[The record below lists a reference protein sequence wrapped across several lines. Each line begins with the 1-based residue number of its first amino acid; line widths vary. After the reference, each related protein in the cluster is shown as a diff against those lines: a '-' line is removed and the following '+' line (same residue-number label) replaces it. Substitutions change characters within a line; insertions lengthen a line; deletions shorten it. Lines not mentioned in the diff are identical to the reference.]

1 MSVKVR
7 LATVIILLALP
18 LALLQGCGSSS
29 PDNSSGGATG
39 NVSGLNL
46 QLSTVDG
53 ILVLIADGVSNVEVQ
68 MLVATQSGQPQANTA
83 VAFTTTAGTFADG
96 SSEMTV
102 NTDAD
107 GMASVVLF
115 SSTEVESAVVSAAVN
130 TFKQG
135 ITIDF
140 IRGFP
145 ASMTLRSSD
154 NLVAVDQGATL
165 VATVRDANDDPLPGI
180 TVTFSIA
187 VQVTGSSVSP
197 LSVKTDLNGR
207 AQTTYTAGSI
217 PGTDTLEAE
226 VGTADADNPISAAT
240 SIAVQETDDGVSAND
255 IQLLVSDP
263 QLDSDG
269 VETVILTALVRD
281 FNNNLLPG
289 VVVTFTA
296 DSGAIQ
302 VTRDTTDDTGTAEA
316 VLGTGGDPTNRT
328 IEVSAL
334 SGVLIAE
341 NTVDVTG
348 TEIVFSGNNSLGH
361 GEATALSLIL
371 RDSSGAGIADQS
383 VALTAIAGNASINAS
398 GADEQIEQI
407 TTGFNGQAIFDV
419 HVFDAGVYTVQAT
432 ALGATSTFNITVNA
446 AEFTFV
452 EPEELTEVFLT
463 PDDPDNYCDAI
474 PTPQGCLTVTVHF
487 EQDGISLTDGSEI
500 EFTTTRGV
508 IIGDA
513 TPIVDAS
520 GNASAVVR
528 ASNAGL
534 AEITAICR
542 DPHPDMAGDAC
553 DGEPTIQRIIEFVA
567 ENATTMNLEA
577 SPTSIGVNTGG
588 TTNEQSTITAIVRD
602 AANNLVKNKRID
614 FTLSDI
620 TGGTISP
627 AFAVTDSFG
636 RASTVYTAGSA
647 PSSSGGVRVTATVND
662 PDYPTPVVTADVTLT
677 VADKAL
683 FIKVG
688 TANTIFEEEDV
699 LYRYPYSVSVIDASG
714 NSVSGVVVELSAT
727 STQYQKGEYVFNFI
741 SERWEKF
748 SPFTCPNEDTNN
760 NGILDPGEDLNCN
773 GVLDPGEDLNGNG
786 DLDHEDTNCNGQL
799 EPGDL
804 VAVPESVTTN
814 ENGFGFFDLLYAQEF
829 TWVQIR
835 LTARASV
842 AGTESESSAT
852 FYLQGSAQDF
862 NSIDI
867 VPPGRVSPFGIAPGC
882 DNTD

>member
-1 MSVKVR
+1 MPVKVR
-7 LATVIILLALP
+7 LATVLILLSLP

-29 PDNSSGGATG
+29 PDVSSGSATG

-68 MLVATQSGQPQANTA
+68 MLVTTQSGQPQANTA
-83 VAFTTTAGTFADG
+83 VTFTTNAGALTDG
-96 SSEMTV
+96 SGEMTV

-107 GMASVVLF
+107 GIASVVLT
-115 SSTEVESAVVSAAVN
+115 SSTEVETATVSAAVSD
-130 TFKQG
+130 FKQA

-145 ASMTLRSSD
+145 ASMALRSSD
-154 NLVAVDQGATL
+154 NLVAVGQGSTL
-165 VATVRDANDDPLPGI
+165 VATVLDENGDPLPGI

-217 PGTDTLEAE
+217 PGTDTLEAQ
-226 VGTADADNPISAAT
+226 VGTADASNPISAAT

-269 VETVILTALVRD
+269 VETVTLTALVRD

-289 VVVTFTA
+289 VVVTFAA

-302 VTRDTTDDTGTAEA
+302 VTRETTDDTGTAEA

-328 IEVSAL
+328 IAVEAS
-334 SGVLIAE
+334 SGVLSAA
-341 NTVDVTG
+341 NTVQVTG
-348 TEIVFSGNNSLGH
+348 TEIVFSGNNSLAH
-361 GEATALSLIL
+361 DEITTLSLIL
-371 RDSSGAGIADQS
+371 RNSSGAGIADQP
-383 VALTAIAGNASINAS
+383 VILTSLAGSASINN
-398 GADEQIEQI
+398 GGGNVEL
-407 TTGFNGQAIFDV
+407 TTGFNGQATFDV
-419 HVFDAGVYTVQAT
+419 AVTTSGIYTIQGS
-432 ALGATSTFNITVNA
+432 ALGATGTFDITVNA
-446 AEFTFV
+446 SDFAFIEPDELAEAV
-452 EPEELTEVFLT
+452 LS
-463 PDDPDNYCDAI
+463 PDATVCLP
-474 PTPQGCLTVTVHF
+474 PTTPQANQIPGCLNVTVHF
-487 EQDGISLTDGSEI
+487 EQDGVPLEGNGALI

-508 IIGDA
+508 FGSAAIVAPVGGDA
-513 TPIVDAS
+513 ST
-520 GNASAVVR
+520 VVR

-542 DPHPDMAGDAC
+542 DPNPNTAGDAC

-567 ENATTMNLEA
+567 TEAASMNLEA

-627 AFAVTDSFG
+627 AFAITDSFG
-636 RASTVYTAGSA
+636 RASTVYTAGSV
-647 PSSSGGVRVTATVND
+647 PSSSGGVVVTAVVND
-662 PDYPTPVVTADVTLT
+662 TPAVTADVALT

-699 LYRYPYSVSVIDASG
+699 LYRYPYSVSVTDASG
-714 NSVSGVVVELSAT
+714 NSVAGVTVDLSAT
-727 STQYQKGEYVFNFI
+727 STRYQKGFYYFDGLADAWLKDVQD
-741 SERWEKF
+741 
-748 SPFTCPNEDTNN
+748 TCVNEDTNS
-760 NGILDPGEDLNCN
+760 NGILDPGEDT
-773 GVLDPGEDLNGNG
+773 NGNG
-786 DLDHEDTNCNGQL
+786 ML

-804 VAVPESVTTN
+804 VAVPESVVTN

-829 TWVQIR
+829 TWVEIR

-842 AGTESESSAT
+842 AGTESASSAT
-852 FYLQGSAQDF
+852 FFLPGTASDF
-862 NSIDI
+862 SSEDT
-867 VPPGRVSPFGIAPGC
+867 VPPGQLSPFGTQPGC
-882 DNTD
+882 TNTN